1 MNQSRKIL
9 GNAFLATAIAGV
21 LFLFT
26 ELIFQSM
33 GKSICPTEG
42 CRVVSQNARF
52 GDISIL
58 LIGLV
63 TFSLL
68 TFLSFSV
75 QYRSRTDYEKYINL
89 ILVAS
94 LAAEGFFVGYLAFRI
109 HMACIICLTTFGIFL
124 ILSILRFFS
133 GQKEVAAGFLSFAG
147 VFALFYLILPAGG
160 SIRMPEEELVLFYS
174 QDCKYCTEVREK
186 IEAHKL
192 PVIHRLA
199 GEYSDLL
206 KNIGIEHVPTLFVN
220 KKNHKQFFTG
230 KDAIDHYLFPVP
242 HAQTEKEFQTGRA
255 PTVKNIVLPPSGS
268 PSAASKRVTIPDGS
282 PAPFIIESL
291 NGGVCAEDKKEEQ
304 KCE

>member
-1 MNQSRKIL
+1 MNNSRKIL
-9 GNAFLATAIAGV
+9 GNAFLATAMLGV
-21 LFLFT
+21 LFLLT
-26 ELIFQSM
+26 ELIFQSL

-58 LIGLV
+58 LIGLF
-63 TFSLL
+63 TFALL
-68 TFLSFSV
+68 AFLSFSALH
-75 QYRSRTDYEKYINL
+75 RSRTDYEKFINL

-109 HMACIICLTTFGIFL
+109 HMACIICLITFGFFL
-124 ILSILRFFS
+124 ILCILRLLC
-133 GQKEVAAGFLSFAG
+133 GEKEVAAGFLSFAG

-160 SIRMPEEELVLFYS
+160 SIRMPEAELVLFYG

-192 PVIHRLA
+192 PVIHLLV
-199 GEYSDLL
+199 GEYSGFL

-220 KKNHKQFFTG
+220 KKNHKQFLTG
-230 KDAIDHYLFPVP
+230 RDAIDQYLFPVSRE
-242 HAQTEKEFQTGRA
+242 QTQQEFQSGYV
-255 PTVKNIVLPPSGS
+255 PTTKKIFLPPAVPPPAGS
-268 PSAASKRVTIPDGS
+268 NVVIIPNGS
-282 PAPFIIESL
+282 PAPFVIQSL
-291 NGGVCAEDKKEEQ
+291 DGGVCAEDKKEDQ

>member
-75 QYRSRTDYEKYINL
+75 LYRSRTDYEKYINL

-109 HMACIICLTTFGIFL
+109 HMACIICLTTFGFFL
-124 ILSILRFFS
+124 ILCILRLFS

-174 QDCKYCTEVREK
+174 QDCKYCTEVRKK
-186 IEAHKL
+186 IEEDKL
-192 PVIHRLA
+192 PVIHLLV
-199 GEYSDLL
+199 GEYSGFL

-220 KKNHKQFFTG
+220 KKNHKQFITG
-230 KDAIDHYLFPVP
+230 KDAIDQYLFPVP
-242 HAQTEKEFQTGRA
+242 HEQTEKEFQTGRV
-255 PTVKNIVLPPSGS
+255 PVKNLVLPPSGS
-268 PSAASKRVTIPDGS
+268 PSAAPKRVTIPNGS